1 MSDTQ
6 DKSSP
11 GAIEFDQTVRVRFV
25 VNGRKVACE
34 VAPRDTLLDCLR
46 TQLELTGT
54 HAGCEMGACGA
65 CLVQLDGRAVH
76 ACLMFAVQADCHRID
91 TIEGLSES
99 GAIADLQAEFHRRN
113 ALQCGFCTA
122 GMLINAHELL
132 SQMERPSR
140 AAIRDA
146 LSGNYCRCTGY
157 EAIVDAIAA
166 VAEARAAAASGQQ
179 EGALP

>member
-1 MSDTQ
+1 VSSIMSDL
-6 DKSSP
+6 DE
-11 GAIEFDQTVRVRFV
+11 ADATVRVRFV
-25 VNGRKVACE
+25 VNGRKTACD
-34 VAPRDTLLDCLR
+34 VAPRDTLVDCLR

-76 ACLMFAVQADCHRID
+76 ACLMFAVQADGARID

-99 GAIADLQAEFHRRN
+99 GVIADLQAEFHRRN
-113 ALQCGFCTA
+113 ALQCGFCTP

-132 SQMERPSR
+132 SNVARPSR
-140 AAIRDA
+140 EAIRDA
-146 LSGNYCRCTGY
+146 LSGNFCRCTGY

-166 VAEARAAAASGQQ
+166 VAEARAAKAAQGA
-179 EGALP
+179 EGASS

>member
-1 MSDTQ
+1 MSEI
-6 DKSSP
+6 
-11 GAIEFDQTVRVRFV
+11 GASFESGDVDEAVRVRFV
-25 VNGRKVACE
+25 LNGRKTRCE

-46 TQLELTGT
+46 NSLELTGT
-54 HAGCEMGACGA
+54 HAGCEMGACAA
-65 CLVQLDGRAVH
+65 CLVLLDGRAVH
-76 ACLMFAVQADCHRID
+76 SCLMFAVQADGARIE

-113 ALQCGFCTA
+113 ALQCGFCTP

-132 SQMERPSR
+132 SQTHLPSR
-140 AAIRDA
+140 EEIRDA

-166 VAEARAAAASGQQ
+166 VAGARAAGKAEDQAS
-179 EGALP
+179 